1 MHHWPIRPQQMS
13 QSGGDNRSNSHVH
26 FCIGNRK
33 QQMSQTQGDISS
45 KSHAH
50 FCIGIQLFRI
60 CNTYYIF
67 IGEYCISSDRS
78 PWLELETWLVF
89 ETQLLLEEIRYT
101 ILNILN
107 AGIPMRKCI
116 WLLLLLLPHDCDIF
130 WHWCGPCG
138 TDWWRYNANRQ
149 GQMITS
155 HWQFDWN

>member
-1 MHHWPIRPQQMS
+1 MPRTHLKCCQLKTISDETRIQMSQNLCKQQYRLQIYIYYSWMHHWPIRPQQMS
-13 QSGGDNRSNSHVH
+13 QTR
-26 FCIGNRK
+26 
-33 QQMSQTQGDISS
+33 GDISS
-45 KSHAH
+45 KSRAH
-50 FCIGIQLFRI
+50 FRIGIQLFRI

-107 AGIPMRKCI
+107 AGISMRKCT

-130 WHWCGPCG
+130 
-138 TDWWRYNANRQ
+138 
-149 GQMITS
+149 
-155 HWQFDWN
+155 